1 MSKERIYRWRW
12 LRGEGLEVM
21 RLERPGDH
29 IRARGEVIDAGAEP
43 HALTY
48 DWELDFTWRTRR
60 LHLQVRGD
68 ATRELVIERYGR
80 AFSPQ
85 TLIHGHPPLRLVD
98 HKDRANSDCL

>member
-43 HALTY
+43 YALTY

-60 LHLQVRGD
+60 LHLQVRG
-68 ATRELVIERYGR
+68 GCHPR
-80 AFSPQ
+80 A
-85 TLIHGHPPLRLVD
+85 G
-98 HKDRANSDCL
+98 DRAVRRGLQPTDFDPWAPTPQAS